1 MALPLLAA
9 AALTPLAADES
20 GGDREGAGPRL
31 FESDAT
37 RSFIV
42 VCALLSLTV
51 GVALRAVQMRDFVV
65 RHRSQVPAYSGTESR
80 VVILDTRHTFYGR
93 DLVQNDPWL
102 RDPVTMMIT
111 HGADAD
117 AAMMHAEYPRLNRVY
132 ADRFG
137 TVWSVKP

>member
-1 MALPLLAA
+1 
-9 AALTPLAADES
+9 
-20 GGDREGAGPRL
+20 
-31 FESDAT
+31 
-37 RSFIV
+37 
-42 VCALLSLTV
+42 
-51 GVALRAVQMRDFVV
+51 
-65 RHRSQVPAYSGTESR
+65 

-117 AAMMHAEYPRLNRVY
+117 SAMMHAEYPRLNRVY

-137 TVWSVKP
+137 TVWSAVKP